1 MAGYT
6 NAIAGAAA
14 NLTSDTNANLSQ
26 EFVTAFLDDVKH
38 RFDMAFQDL
47 RKNVTNNER
56 LLEFVRS
63 YYENRLNTLDFY
75 EAFQQ
80 HQNPTNN
87 PLILERFFHNLSCF
101 IMQHSMMKE
110 TLQSLDKTF
119 TERLDWIDASKK
131 ASAVFFTAAVAIC
144 VSNTRLASVAA
155 AAAVVLIELRKWIHS
170 LMKKRESTIE
180 KYRDITRVMTMGIN
194 MATKDLQDIN
204 VLSRQS
210 VSENG
215 GDHNSLTANLEELL
229 EKADG
234 FSRDMKWVKQF
245 VLHTIIK
252 CTL

>member
-1 MAGYT
+1 
-6 NAIAGAAA
+6 
-14 NLTSDTNANLSQ
+14 
-26 EFVTAFLDDVKH
+26 
-38 RFDMAFQDL
+38 MAFQDL
-47 RKNVTNNER
+47 RKNVTSIER
-56 LLEFVRS
+56 LLDFVRS
-63 YYENRLNTLDFY
+63 YYVNRLNTLDFY
-75 EAFQQ
+75 EALQ
-80 HQNPTNN
+80 HRLNPTNILEEDEARIGGVSD

-119 TERLDWIDASKK
+119 TERLDWIDTSKK

-144 VSNTRLASVAA
+144 AAVAASNTKLASVAT

-170 LMKKRESTIE
+170 LMNMRESSIE

-194 MATKDLQDIN
+194 KAIKDLQDIN

-215 GDHNSLTANLEELL
+215 GDHSSLTENLEELL

-234 FSRDMKWVKQF
+234 FSRDMKWVTQF